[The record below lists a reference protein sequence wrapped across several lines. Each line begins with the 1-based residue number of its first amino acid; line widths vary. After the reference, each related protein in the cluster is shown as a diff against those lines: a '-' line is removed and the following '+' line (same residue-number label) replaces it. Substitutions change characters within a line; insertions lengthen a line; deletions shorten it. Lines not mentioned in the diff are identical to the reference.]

1 MQLVDQWIIQGLA
14 LAGISP
20 AIWSLYVFLGEWP
33 VAYIHRLEGIN
44 AMGCVYTDVTCHITR
59 PHTKTEHR
67 KKIDTFATN

>member
-33 VAYIHRLEGIN
+33 VAYIHRLEGIYE
-44 AMGCVYTDVTCHITR
+44 MGCVYTDVVCHYECEQ
-59 PHTKTEHR
+59 TET
-67 KKIDTFATN
+67 IN

>member
-44 AMGCVYTDVTCHITR
+44 AMGCVYTDVTCKAISNR
-59 PHTKTEHR
+59 ANINSQK
-67 KKIDTFATN
+67 

>member
-33 VAYIHRLEGIN
+33 VAYIHRLEGIYE
-44 AMGCVYTDVTCHITR
+44 MGCVYTDVTSKFSAK
-59 PHTKTEHR
+59 P
-67 KKIDTFATN
+67 